1 MLHLSDPTS
10 VSSFDVNGHKGTPN
24 VILDENDEGL
34 QLLCEVDSNPVSSV
48 QILFKDEVKNE
59 SSDFNYVSFTFSSVS
74 CLDSGD
80 YTCEGSNKIGQ
91 SSRRNIQLLV
101 NCK

>member
-1 MLHLSDPTS
+1 VLAFG
-10 VSSFDVNGHKGTPN
+10 VKGHKGMST
-24 VILDENDEGL
+24 VILDENDEGV
-34 QLLCEVDSNPVSSV
+34 QLLCEVDSNPISSV
-48 QILFKDEVKNE
+48 KILFEGKFKNE
-59 SSDFNYVSFTFSSVS
+59 SSGVNHVSFTLSSVS

-80 YTCEGSNKIGQ
+80 YSCDGGNKIGR